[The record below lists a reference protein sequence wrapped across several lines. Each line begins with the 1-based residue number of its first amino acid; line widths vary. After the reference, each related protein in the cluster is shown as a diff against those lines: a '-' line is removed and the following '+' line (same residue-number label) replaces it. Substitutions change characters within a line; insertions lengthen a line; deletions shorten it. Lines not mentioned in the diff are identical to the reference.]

1 MEIQRSLLCPE
12 CCSEIKIFNGDFLFT
27 YNIECSKGHKKANV
41 DLDILLKNRKA
52 KQNLFKCQSHRKKR
66 QIHCFTCNED
76 ICNLCFNDLHKT
88 HEIEY
93 FKNLTLDSRA
103 KYDSEFN
110 LNKLKQIFHIFVTE
124 LNNFQSKLNL
134 YINIFKSQLKK
145 QLEFRTELVTNITAN
160 STSYIDIENYK
171 MHSVSET
178 YNELNKKINK
188 FISKVTFL
196 EKFDCLKDICE
207 ELIKKNKYIEGKK
220 INNRIN
226 DYINLNLTPINNND
240 LFIQL
245 KKNYIA
251 NISELTIFK
260 ENKENNSDKY
270 IYEPLISKSFP
281 FIINKGP
288 ILIDNK
294 NNKENSFYCLANNS
308 VLKVTVLNDK
318 STQNNIENS
327 EENNCIINIINVDKV
342 KALVYLTTDKN
353 IIFNTEGKIFLYNDL
368 FKNEKLIGK
377 TNRTFNIVDNSLKI
391 NENTFVYTLKNDTK
405 INTVIYTM
413 YVTDEDNID
422 IYEIQTNDL
431 TPFPII
437 YIKEKK
443 ILLSLCYKYK
453 YNNIKE
459 NNYYC
464 IGLIDFSLD
473 TPIMFQMVNINYYEI
488 SKKML
493 YFNCFN
499 DDSYYF
505 PITQQTYKNE
515 MFFNV
520 IYIAQYK
527 FINGELMEVSRIKK
541 EDDLSIK
548 RYNSYGN

>member
-1 MEIQRSLLCPE
+1 
-12 CCSEIKIFNGDFLFT
+12 
-27 YNIECSKGHKKANV
+27 
-41 DLDILLKNRKA
+41 
-52 KQNLFKCQSHRKKR
+52 
-66 QIHCFTCNED
+66 
-76 ICNLCFNDLHKT
+76 
-88 HEIEY
+88 
-93 FKNLTLDSRA
+93 LTLDSRA
-103 KYDSEFN
+103 KYDNEFN
-110 LNKLKQIFHIFVTE
+110 LNKLKQIFQIFVTE

-134 YINIFKSQLKK
+134 YIDIFKSQLKK
-145 QLEFRTELVTNITAN
+145 QFEFRTELVTNITAN
-160 STSYIDIENYK
+160 STTYIDIENYK

-178 YNELNKKINK
+178 YNELDKKINK
-188 FISKVTFL
+188 FISKISFL
-196 EKFDCLKDICE
+196 EKFDCIKDICE

-251 NISELTIFK
+251 NVSELTIFK
-260 ENKENNSDKY
+260 ENKEINSDKY
-270 IYEPLISKSFP
+270 TYEPLLSKSFP

-294 NNKENSFYCLANNS
+294 NKEENSFFCLANNS

-318 STQNNIENS
+318 SDHNNIEIG
-327 EENNCIINIINVDKV
+327 EENNFIINIINVDKV
-342 KALVYLTTDKN
+342 KALVYLTIDKN
-353 IIFNTEGKIFLYNDL
+353 IIFDTEGKIFLYNDL
-368 FKNEKLIGK
+368 FKNGKFIGK
-377 TNRTFNIVDNSLKI
+377 TNRIFNIVDNSLKI
-391 NENTFVYTLKNDTK
+391 DENTFVYTLKNDTK

-413 YVTDEDNID
+413 YITDEDTDN
-422 IYEIQTNDL
+422 IYEIQTNEL
-431 TPFPII
+431 TPMPII

-459 NNYYC
+459 NNYFC
-464 IGLIDFSLD
+464 IGLIDFSSD
-473 TPIMFQMVNINYYEI
+473 TPTMFQIININYYEI
-488 SKKML
+488 SKKIL

-505 PITQQTYKNE
+505 PITQPTYKNE